1 VHIVAPVAVFA
12 RGLTP
17 SSRALIVSALFAAA
31 AVAAPAHAQQWG
43 GPLFSS
49 PLHQPRFEVLTFDT
63 DGAGVGIAAAVLPFA
78 SAPDLRIRAGIM
90 DGYGTGPF
98 ELPSYGLTRRRPVAY
113 MAGIDYSRPL
123 SPDATGPVRASLV
136 AGVGVG
142 VNAATV
148 VTAPLGI
155 SIGYDGGRVRPYMT
169 PRVVLE
175 HTTSSARP
183 WENGTRL
190 RGLVDWGVDVDL
202 PIGGTLRAAV
212 TTGSYNGVGIG
223 FSF

>member
-1 VHIVAPVAVFA
+1 MRLTRLIPAVFA
-12 RGLTP
+12 
-17 SSRALIVSALFAAA
+17 A
-31 AVAAPAHAQQWG
+31 AVLAAPSHAQQWG

-49 PLHQPRFEVLTFDT
+49 PLHQPRFEILTFDT
-63 DGAGVGIAAAVLPFA
+63 NGAGVGIAAAVRPFS

-98 ELPSYGLTRRRPVAY
+98 EPPAYGPERRRPVAY

-123 SPDATGPVRASLV
+123 SPNAGGPVRASLV
-136 AGVGVG
+136 TGVGVG

-148 VTAPLGI
+148 VTAPVGI

-169 PRVVLE
+169 PRLVLE
-175 HTTSSARP
+175 HTSNSLRP
-183 WENGTRL
+183 WENGL
-190 RGLVDWGVDVDL
+190 RVRGQVDWGVDVDL

-212 TTGSYNGVGIG
+212 TTGSYNGVGLG

>member
-1 VHIVAPVAVFA
+1 MRLTRLVPAV
-12 RGLTP
+12 
-17 SSRALIVSALFAAA
+17 FAAA
-31 AVAAPAHAQQWG
+31 AAAAAPAHAQHWG

-49 PLHQPRFEVLTFDT
+49 PLHQPRFEILTFDT
-63 DGAGVGIAAAVLPFA
+63 NGAGVGIAAAVRPFA
-78 SAPDLRIRAGIM
+78 SAPDLRLRAGIM

-98 ELPSYGLTRRRPVAY
+98 EFPSDGPNRKRPVAY

-123 SPDATGPVRASLV
+123 SPNASGPVRASLV
-136 AGVGVG
+136 TGIGVG

-175 HTTSSARP
+175 HTAGSMRP

>member
-1 VHIVAPVAVFA
+1 MRLPRWIPAV
-12 RGLTP
+12 LT
-17 SSRALIVSALFAAA
+17 A
-31 AVAAPAHAQQWG
+31 AVVAAAAPAHAQQWG

-49 PLHQPRFEVLTFDT
+49 PLDRSKFEILTFDSN
-63 DGAGVGIAAAVLPFA
+63 GAGVGIGAAVRPFA

-90 DGYGTGPF
+90 DGMGTGPF
-98 ELPSYGLTRRRPVAY
+98 ELPRSSLGERKRTAY
-113 MAGIDYSRPL
+113 MAGIDYALPL
-123 SPDATGPVRASLV
+123 APDAGGPVRASLV
-136 AGVGVG
+136 TGVGVG
-142 VNAATV
+142 VNASTV
-148 VTAPLGI
+148 VSAPLGI

-175 HTTSSARP
+175 NTSGSARA

-190 RGLVDWGVDVDL
+190 RGQVDWGLDVDL

-212 TTGSYNGVGIG
+212 TTGSYNGVGLG

>member
-1 VHIVAPVAVFA
+1 M
-12 RGLTP
+12 RLT
-17 SSRALIVSALFAAA
+17 RLVSAVFAAA
-31 AVAAPAHAQQWG
+31 AVAAPAHAQNWG

-49 PLHQPRFEVLTFDT
+49 PLHQPRFEILTFDT
-63 DGAGVGIAAAVLPFA
+63 NGAGVGIAAAVRPFA

-90 DGYGTGPF
+90 DGYGTGPY
-98 ELPSYGLTRRRPVAY
+98 EMPGAGITRRRPVAY

-123 SPDATGPVRASLV
+123 SPNAGGPVRASLV
-136 AGVGVG
+136 TGIGVG
-142 VNAATV
+142 VNAATT
-148 VTAPLGI
+148 VTVPLGI

-169 PRVVLE
+169 PRLVLE
-175 HTTSSARP
+175 HTTNDPRTREA
-183 WENGTRL
+183 GTYL

-212 TTGSYNGVGIG
+212 TTGSYNAVGIG

>member
-1 VHIVAPVAVFA
+1 M
-12 RGLTP
+12 RL
-17 SSRALIVSALFAAA
+17 SRIALALFATPFL
-31 AVAAPAHAQQWG
+31 AAPSHAQHWG

-49 PLHQPRFEVLTFDT
+49 PFEPDSRFEILASDAN
-63 DGAGVGIAAAVLPFA
+63 GAGAGLAVAVRPFA

-98 ELPSYGLTRRRPVAY
+98 EMPSNGLNRRRPMAY

-123 SPDATGPVRASLV
+123 SPNATGPVRASLV
-136 AGVGVG
+136 TGMGVG

-175 HTTSSARP
+175 HTTNSMRP